1 MLNQDLAIHVL
12 ISNREKK
19 LLVIKRS
26 SSDENDPDM
35 WDIPGGGIDKREGV
49 EEGIVREA
57 REESGLEIENIEI
70 IGAYTIDDDSLQ
82 LLARADYKFGKV
94 KLSAEHSEYKWVNVD
109 EILRIT
115 LAGLHL
121 KAAQSI
127 LKKKKRIVLYPK
139 Y

>member
-19 LLVIKRS
+19 LLIVKRS
-26 SSDENDPDM
+26 SSDGNDPNM

-57 REESGLEIENIEI
+57 REESELEIKNIEI
-70 IGAYTIDDDSLQ
+70 IGAYTIDDGSLQ
-82 LLARADYKFGKV
+82 LLARADYKAGEV
-94 KLSAEHSEYKWVNVD
+94 KLSAEHSECKWANID
-109 EILRIT
+109 EILKIIP
-115 LAGLHL
+115 AGLHL

-127 LKKKKRIVLYPK
+127 LKKKKRVVLYPN